1 MGYTPRGLQRAEH
14 DLVTEHTKAYKES
27 PSKVPTLTS
36 SSTIKCSFE
45 EDSRPLYEKMKL
57 R

>member
-1 MGYTPRGLQRAEH
+1 MGYTPWGSQRVEH
-14 DLVTEHTKAYKES
+14 DLATEHTKAYRES
-27 PSKVPTLTS
+27 PSKVPTIS
-36 SSTIKCSFE
+36 RSSTIKCSFQ

>member
-1 MGYTPRGLQRAEH
+1 MGYTPWGSQRVEH
-14 DLVTEHTKAYKES
+14 DLATEHTKAYKES
-27 PSKVPTLTS
+27 PSKVPTISS
-36 SSTIKCSFE
+36 SSTIKCSSE

>member
-1 MGYTPRGLQRAEH
+1 MGYTPRGSQRVEH
-14 DLVTEHTKAYKES
+14 NLVTENTKAYEES